1 MRDRRK
7 LSVYRYYKVEV
18 ALSENTYL
26 LVAVAT
32 FTVETRHLTQEV
44 RKCAMYPEG
53 DNERR

>member
-32 FTVETRHLTQEV
+32 FTVETRHVTQEV
-44 RKCAMYPEG
+44 HKCAMYPEG